1 MINKWFI
8 VAISSTFISGCGGVS
23 AITSSYEI
31 YNTVSTFQS
40 IKSISSDRRTIG
52 EILDNKISKIKIN
65 DVIREVIGG
74 RNSVGFMIYDKKLL
88 LTGSIDNSNIKNKLI
103 SSLKSINGVGEIK
116 DNIEIGKE
124 ISLSGKGMDAIITGL
139 VKGKISNL
147 DSGADL
153 TVHTDRKI
161 VYVMGRLTENESDL
175 VLKKISNIPGV
186 KKVNYY
192 IINDDK
198 PSELI
203 SRKDYAS

>member
-1 MINKWFI
+1 
-8 VAISSTFISGCGGVS
+8 
-23 AITSSYEI
+23 
-31 YNTVSTFQS
+31 
-40 IKSISSDRRTIG
+40 
-52 EILDNKISKIKIN
+52 
-65 DVIREVIGG
+65 
-74 RNSVGFMIYDKKLL
+74 
-88 LTGSIDNSNIKNKLI
+88 
-103 SSLKSINGVGEIK
+103 
-116 DNIEIGKE
+116 
-124 ISLSGKGMDAIITGL
+124 MDAIITGL